1 GWFKKNY
8 RTYGLFACAMT
19 IALIV
24 GWYVGSTTGFNEAT
38 AAAVQ
43 PVRFNDPEYPFISP
57 LVGLVS
63 DPSSFYDELARV
75 KSDVESLIA
84 KEKRAGNVQEISLYF
99 RLPAGHWFGIH
110 PDQTFD
116 PGSLLKLPIMIAYLK
131 QAQENPSVLSKRYFY
146 GQREKLLP
154 NELTPQLRLN
164 SYYSAEE
171 LIKSM
176 IIDSDN
182 LAKDIL
188 LDSLDETYLTD
199 IIQEMDAGFLQSKD
213 QIQVSPRE
221 YVRFLSRLYSA
232 TFLNRYYSNYALTL
246 LSKTTYTDGLVAGLP
261 SEVVVAHKYGER
273 GIYENKRPVGLELHD
288 CGIVYVPGNPYYL
301 CIMTKGDDTAALTNV
316 IKKISAMIYADRES
330 FSP

>member
-1 GWFKKNY
+1 MDGGWFQKKY
-8 RTYGLFACAMT
+8 RAYGLFASAIVVSLT
-19 IALIV
+19 I
-24 GWYVGSTTGFNEAT
+24 GWYIGSTTGFNAAT
-38 AAAVQ
+38 GSAVQ
-43 PVRFNDPEYPFISP
+43 PVRFNDPEYPYISP

-63 DPSSFYDELARV
+63 DSGSVYEELARV
-75 KSDVESLIA
+75 KSDVEAIIA
-84 KEKRAGNVQEISLYF
+84 KEKKAGNVQEIGLYF

-131 QAQENPSVLSKRYFY
+131 QAQENPSILSKRYFY

-154 NELTPQLRLN
+154 NELTPQLHLN
-164 SYYSAEE
+164 SYYSTEE

-176 IIDSDN
+176 VVDSDN

-221 YVRFLSRLYSA
+221 YVRFL
-232 TFLNRYYSNYALTL
+232 
-246 LSKTTYTDGLVAGLP
+246 
-261 SEVVVAHKYGER
+261 
-273 GIYENKRPVGLELHD
+273 
-288 CGIVYVPGNPYYL
+288 
-301 CIMTKGDDTAALTNV
+301 
-316 IKKISAMIYADRES
+316 
-330 FSP
+330 